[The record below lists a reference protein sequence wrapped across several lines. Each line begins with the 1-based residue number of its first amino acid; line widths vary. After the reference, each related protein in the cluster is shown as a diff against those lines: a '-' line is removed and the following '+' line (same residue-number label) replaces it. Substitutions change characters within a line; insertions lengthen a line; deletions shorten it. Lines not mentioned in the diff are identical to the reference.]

1 MAEPPDRGATGP
13 SEPDVGSRPVS
24 PVRGRTRTATAAR
37 ELTSDQKALLLG
49 SQIVPRLARRMA
61 RRTQYLSHDE
71 LVSIGNESEVKAALR
86 FDPQRGVPFRAFAF
100 SCVHLDMKR
109 AILAEA
115 AHQRRTVPP
124 DAVFE
129 YAEQAHDRGDLF
141 ADSHE
146 DSRRHLHEFLSGALA
161 AIYLA
166 FAGEASQA
174 PTEADLAAHIDSVK
188 RRDRARAH
196 IAAMGEKGEL
206 LRLRY
211 FEGLEWPDVASKLG
225 MSVAS
230 AGREH
235 VAALQ
240 ILAARVRSGRDP

>member
-1 MAEPPDRGATGP
+1 MVDPPNRGPGAA
-13 SEPDVGSRPVS
+13 
-24 PVRGRTRTATAAR
+24 GRARTPTVTR
-37 ELTSDQKALLLG
+37 ELTAEQRALLRG
-49 SQIVPRLARRMA
+49 SQIVPRLAKRMA
-61 RRTQYLSHDE
+61 RRTHYLSHDE

-100 SCVHLDMKR
+100 SCVLLDMKR
-109 AILAEA
+109 AILEEA
-115 AHQRRTVPP
+115 AHQRRTAPP
-124 DAVFE
+124 ETVFE
-129 YAEQAHDRGDLF
+129 YAEHAHDRGDLF
-141 ADSHE
+141 ADTHE
-146 DSRRHLHEFLSGALA
+146 DSRRHLQEFLSGALA

-166 FAGEASQA
+166 FASEASQA
-174 PTEADLAAHIDSVK
+174 PSESDLAAHIDGAK

-211 FEGLEWPDVASKLG
+211 FDGLEWPDVAARLG

-240 ILAARVRSGRDP
+240 ILAARVKSGRDP

>member
-1 MAEPPDRGATGP
+1 MAEPPDRGARPT
-13 SEPDVGSRPVS
+13 SEPRVGVRSRA
-24 PVRGRTRTATAAR
+24 ATAAR

-86 FDPQRGVPFRAFAF
+86 FDPERGVPFRAFAF

-129 YAEQAHDRGDLF
+129 YVEQTHDRGDLF

-166 FAGEASQA
+166 FASEASQA
-174 PTEADLAAHIDSVK
+174 PTETDLATHIDGE
-188 RRDRARAH
+188 RRRQRARAH
-196 IAAMGEKGEL
+196 IAAMGDKGEL
-206 LRLRY
+206 LKLRY
-211 FEGLEWPDVASKLG
+211 LDGLEWPDVASKLG

-235 VAALQ
+235 VTALQ

>member
-1 MAEPPDRGATGP
+1 MADPPDRGAPPAKEGGLAGAGGAGGRVRV
-13 SEPDVGSRPVS
+13 VG
-24 PVRGRTRTATAAR
+24 GAR
-37 ELTSDQKALLLG
+37 ELTTEQQALLRG
-49 SQIVPRLARRMA
+49 SQTVPRLARRMA

-124 DAVFE
+124 EGAFE

-141 ADSHE
+141 ADSHD

-161 AIYLA
+161 AMYLG
-166 FAGEASQA
+166 FASDASQA
-174 PTEADLAAHIDSVK
+174 PTETDLAAHIDGE
-188 RRDRARAH
+188 RRRERARAH

-206 LRLRY
+206 LKLRY
-211 FEGLEWPDVASKLG
+211 LEGLEWPDVAEKLG

-235 VAALQ
+235 VVALQ
-240 ILAARVRSGRDP
+240 ILAARVRSGRAP

>member
-1 MAEPPDRGATGP
+1 MAERPDRGAP
-13 SEPDVGSRPVS
+13 GSA
-24 PVRGRTRTATAAR
+24 GRTPATAAR
-37 ELTSDQKALLLG
+37 ELTTEQKALLRG

-61 RRTQYLSHDE
+61 RRTHYLTHDE

-86 FDPQRGVPFRAFAF
+86 FDPLRGVPFRAFAF
-100 SCVHLDMKR
+100 ACVHLDMKR
-109 AILAEA
+109 AILEEAE
-115 AHQRRTVPP
+115 HQRRTAPP
-124 DAVFE
+124 EMVFE
-129 YAEQAHDRGDLF
+129 YAEQAQDRGDLF

-174 PTEADLAAHIDSVK
+174 PTEVDIAAHIDAAK
-188 RRDRARAH
+188 RRERARAH

-206 LRLRY
+206 LKLRY
-211 FEGLEWPDVASKLG
+211 FDGLEWPAVAAKLG
-225 MSVAS
+225 ISIAS

-235 VAALQ
+235 VLALQ